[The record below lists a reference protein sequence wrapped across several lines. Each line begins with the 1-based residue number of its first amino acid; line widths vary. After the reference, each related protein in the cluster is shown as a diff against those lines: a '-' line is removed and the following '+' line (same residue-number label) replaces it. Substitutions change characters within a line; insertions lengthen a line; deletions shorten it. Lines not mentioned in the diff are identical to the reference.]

1 MVDNASSSERHV
13 VRWVPYDQADF
24 SGAVN
29 IGDWG
34 GSIQNGMRW
43 ADFLAG
49 VDPRHFGHFEAL
61 RRTILARQL
70 RRGGD
75 WHQHTKHGAPV
86 FDDGAVATF
95 SMRGWGDLLA
105 AIWSTE
111 QDRDYEYMDFYMD
124 SCVVEAGLTLNPPDP

>member
-1 MVDNASSSERHV
+1 MVDNGSSSERHV
-13 VRWVPYDQADF
+13 VRWVSYDQADF
-24 SGAVN
+24 SGALN
-29 IGDWG
+29 IGGWG
-34 GSIQNGMRW
+34 GDIEKGMRW
-43 ADFLAG
+43 ADFLAD
-49 VDPRHFGHFEAL
+49 VDAPCIVYFEAL
-61 RRTILARQL
+61 RRAIVARGL

-75 WHQHTKHGAPV
+75 WHQHGPHGAPV

-111 QDRDYEYMDFYMD
+111 QGRDYKYMDFYMD